1 MLKELFQREWRKVLA
16 TGWVLSITKSSR
28 MVALESGLSFEQCRK
43 KLKNFLLNEERALF
57 LNENQVIDIY
67 VLGDK
72 SIQSVQHLYQIF
84 KREYI
89 IKCRR
94 DQTIFIPNL
103 VAEATKCEGHSP
115 DNALQN
121 QISEII
127 SLYNTWQQFRGDA
140 QRKKAQRKDYT

>member
-1 MLKELFQREWRKVLA
+1 MFWGIKAFNRSSIYIKYLREK
-16 TGWVLSITKSSR
+16 
-28 MVALESGLSFEQCRK
+28 
-43 KLKNFLLNEERALF
+43 
-57 LNENQVIDIY
+57 
-67 VLGDK
+67 
-72 SIQSVQHLYQIF
+72 
-84 KREYI
+84 YI

-121 QISEII
+121 KISEII

-140 QRKKAQRKDYT
+140 QRKKAQREGLYLILKEKGAPQQSRDIYLNACFLPIFFNNNEARNALVSSKASS